1 MEESDSLYF
10 TAERK
15 QVGRPD
21 DKNNY
26 FQIGKGK
33 KYKIFSKVSRISVEW
48 ILETHKKEFK
58 II

>member
-33 KYKIFSKVSRISVEW
+33 KYKIFSKVSRISVE
-48 ILETHKKEFK
+48 
-58 II
+58 